1 MWANRIVA
9 AVVAFIRTTVISYS
23 EKLFRPTTNNLDE
36 IYTSVHERAVFVFAG
51 DRH

>member
-23 EKLFRPTTNNLDE
+23 ENLFSTNNLDE